1 MRAFQGFLPNL
12 IKCSSLVPKKNVCV
26 SCVVDFCWAYFLP
39 GVLEE
44 GNGLQVQNL
53 WHVIWLFLLKIDL
66 KEVNG
71 VIPW

>member
-1 MRAFQGFLPNL
+1 MCVTVVLLLFLGGL
-12 IKCSSLVPKKNVCV
+12 
-26 SCVVDFCWAYFLP
+26 FLP
-39 GVLEE
+39 GGLEE